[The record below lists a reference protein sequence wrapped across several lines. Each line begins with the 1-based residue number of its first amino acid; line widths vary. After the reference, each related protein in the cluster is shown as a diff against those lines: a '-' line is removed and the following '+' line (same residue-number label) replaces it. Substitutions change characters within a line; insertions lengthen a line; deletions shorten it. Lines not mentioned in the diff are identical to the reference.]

1 MSHLRWTEYD
11 PYTGVTEINDAY
23 DDDDLVHVRYQ
34 QDVQPLL
41 DSTAETRNTKSADD
55 PKRELRKYASIPVL
69 VQYELLNKGINV
81 FNPDHMPRVL
91 AEINANY
98 PNLRY
103 TDKIHSLTHRRP
115 TSVISSSGESNS
127 ATQETSAQPGPLLIV
142 R

>member
-1 MSHLRWTEYD
+1 MSHLRWSEYD

-23 DDDDLVHVRYQ
+23 DDDDFVHVRYV

-41 DSTAETRNTKSADD
+41 DSTAETRNTKSADG
-55 PKRELRKYASIPVL
+55 KRELSKYASVPVV
-69 VQYELLNKGINV
+69 VQYELLKKGINI

-91 AEINANY
+91 EEINANY

-103 TDKIHSLTHRRP
+103 TEKKHSLTPKRR
-115 TSVISSSGESNS
+115 VIAQSLSEQANS
-127 ATQETSAQPGPLLIV
+127 PKLENSTQPGPYVIV

>member
-23 DDDDLVHVRYQ
+23 DDDDLVHVRYA

-41 DSTAETRNTKSADD
+41 DSTAETRNTRSADD

-98 PNLRY
+98 PNLKY
-103 TDKIHSLTHRRP
+103 TDKTHSLSPKRNATSLSVPQDSP
-115 TSVISSSGESNS
+115 TKEIS
-127 ATQETSAQPGPLLIV
+127 QKPGPFVIV

>member
-23 DDDDLVHVRYQ
+23 DGDDLVHVRYQ
-34 QDVQPLL
+34 QNVQPVL
-41 DSTAETRNTKSADD
+41 DSMAETRNTKSADNAGKD
-55 PKRELRKYASIPVL
+55 IKFYARVPIL

-81 FNPDHMPRVL
+81 LNPEHMPKVL

-98 PNLRY
+98 PHLKA
-103 TDKIHSLTHRRP
+103 TDKTHSLTHRKA
-115 TSVISSSGESNS
+115 TSVISSSVESNS
-127 ATQETSAQPGPLLIV
+127 ATPETSAQPGPLLIV

>member
-23 DDDDLVHVRYQ
+23 DDDELVHVRYQ
-34 QDVQPLL
+34 QDVSPVL
-41 DSTAETRNTKSADD
+41 DSMAETRNTKSADRPGKD
-55 PKRELRKYASIPVL
+55 LHFYCRIPVL

-81 FNPDHMPRVL
+81 FNPDHMPKVL

-98 PNLRY
+98 TDLKG
-103 TDKIHSLTHRRP
+103 TDKTHSLMPKRNA
-115 TSVISSSGESNS
+115 TSLSAPQDSPKPESSSK
-127 ATQETSAQPGPLLIV
+127 PGPFVIV